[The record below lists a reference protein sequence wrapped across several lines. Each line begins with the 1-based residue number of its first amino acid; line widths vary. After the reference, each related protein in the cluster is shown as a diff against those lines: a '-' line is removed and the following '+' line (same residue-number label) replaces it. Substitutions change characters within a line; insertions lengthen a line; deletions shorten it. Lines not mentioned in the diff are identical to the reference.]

1 MALELSPT
9 YAANLASD
17 VYAIKS
23 SITRDDFL
31 ELYKGDMEVAK
42 AKMATG
48 VTGGYVLN
56 RPQVM
61 AVFSA
66 GKGAFQGHAFAA
78 FMGTASLYDALTDIN
93 TGVITGHTGAHVHQG
108 FHRAF
113 DSVLPELRQ
122 FAASLNGVNVVHCVG
137 HSLGG
142 AIATLAADWLRAR
155 GSVSRANLY
164 TFGSPRV
171 GLSLFAE
178 KCTGRVSAGNV
189 YRAHHETDPI
199 PMVPTWPFFHV
210 PHSGLDYLISSPV
223 AAVPWEYHLMKHY
236 IKSADAAKSWERIRS
251 NRPPGYGQTAIE
263 NWLKSDG
270 MVSMSANTLGLL
282 GAALRYVV
290 EKTVQATGIALVTGF
305 ATSFTLLDRMAYLL
319 AKAANLAVEVS
330 TWVRHLVR
338 KMATLVG
345 VVVDAGAAL
354 TIGFIRLVFL
364 KLHQRIT
371 DMVRQIGRTL

>member
-1 MALELSPT
+1 MALELSPI

-17 VYAIKS
+17 VYGIKS

-42 AKMATG
+42 VKMATG

-66 GKGAFQGHAFAA
+66 GKGAYQGHAFAA

-93 TGVITGHTGAHVHQG
+93 TGVIIGHTGAHVHQG
-108 FHRAF
+108 FYRAF
-113 DSVLPELRQ
+113 DSVLHELRQ
-122 FAASLNGVNVVHCVG
+122 FAAGLKGVNVVHCVG

-142 AIATLAADWLRAR
+142 AIATLAADWLRAS
-155 GSVSRANLY
+155 GSVSRANIY

-171 GLSLFAE
+171 GLSMFSE
-178 KCTGRVSAGNV
+178 KCTGRVLAGNV
-189 YRAHHETDPI
+189 YRTHHETDPV

-210 PHSGLDYLISSPV
+210 PQSGADYLISSPV

-236 IKSADAAKSWERIRS
+236 IKSADAAKSWEKIRS
-251 NRPPGYGQTAIE
+251 NRPQNYGQAAIE

-270 MVSMSANTLGLL
+270 IVSLSANTLGLL
-282 GAALRYVV
+282 GAALQYVI
-290 EKTVQATGIALVTGF
+290 EKTVQATGIALVSGF

-319 AKAANLAVEVS
+319 AKAEKLTVEIG

-338 KMATLVG
+338 KMAAVVG
-345 VVVDAGAAL
+345 VVVKAGVVL

-371 DMVRQIGRTL
+371 DMVLQIGRGL